1 MLGVFWN
8 PQDLLVLM
16 GTEIFKINA
25 SWAEKL
31 MKTRVSFLM
40 TPTVVASMLH
50 GMCEDDIDVVRVA
63 ALFRAAP
70 LHAAPL
76 VNSFLHQSP
85 GSRGPIGGLH
95 GWVES
100 VMDQSEAA

>member
-1 MLGVFWN
+1 M
-8 PQDLLVLM
+8 
-16 GTEIFKINA
+16 
-25 SWAEKL
+25 S
-31 MKTRVSFLM
+31 
-40 TPTVVASMLH
+40 VASMLH

-100 VMDQSEAA
+100 VTDQSEAA